1 MRISDWSS
9 DVCSSDLHVIVAEGL
24 HDRQYVEARTE
35 GFAELKAHLA
45 EYPPEKMAEI
55 CGIPAETI
63 REVARLYAKAE
74 RALIFWGMGV
84 SQHIHGTDNA
94 RCLIALALTTGPVG
108 RPGPRQHPRRRQTH
122 VQGASD
128 AGLIPIVFPASPSV
142 KDPATPAR

>member
-74 RALIFWGMGV
+74 RAIIFWGMGV
-84 SQHIHGTDNA
+84 SQHVHGTDKA
-94 RCLIALALTTGPVG
+94 RCVIALARPNGPVG
-108 RPGPRQHPRRRQTH
+108 RPGTGLHQLRDRR
-122 VQGASD
+122 
-128 AGLIPIVFPASPSV
+128 SV
-142 KDPATPAR
+142 V

>member
-74 RALIFWGMGV
+74 RAIIFWGRWEEGRV
-84 SQHIHGTDNA
+84 GHEWFGTFRSRGSPVHSQKQKTRTRN
-94 RCLIALALTTGPVG
+94 
-108 RPGPRQHPRRRQTH
+108 
-122 VQGASD
+122 S
-128 AGLIPIVFPASPSV
+128 
-142 KDPATPAR
+142 